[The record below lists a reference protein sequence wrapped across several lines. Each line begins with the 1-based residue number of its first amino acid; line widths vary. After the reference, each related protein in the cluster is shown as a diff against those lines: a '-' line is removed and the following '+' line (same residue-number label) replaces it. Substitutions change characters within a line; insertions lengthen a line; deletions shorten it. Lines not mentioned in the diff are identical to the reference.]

1 MTIKRNGKEKV
12 LDLFLLQT
20 KVISRAKTSSFKVI
34 RKKIKQEDEREV
46 LCQCG
51 EATASQASA
60 RRAVL
65 GSGRMW
71 AASLWPIFFIS
82 TLSCGVCVR
91 EGGTELFC
99 VVLLV
104 IMS

>member
-34 RKKIKQEDEREV
+34 REKIKQEDERKA

-51 EATASQASA
+51 AATASQASA
-60 RRAVL
+60 HGAVP
-65 GSGRMW
+65 GIGRM
-71 AASLWPIFFIS
+71 
-82 TLSCGVCVR
+82 
-91 EGGTELFC
+91 
-99 VVLLV
+99 
-104 IMS
+104 